1 MEEEV
6 GWAALS
12 MVEGAGGGGMDTHTV
27 IDQES

>member
-12 MVEGAGGGGMDTHTV
+12 VVVGAGGGEDAHTV
-27 IDQES
+27 TDQES